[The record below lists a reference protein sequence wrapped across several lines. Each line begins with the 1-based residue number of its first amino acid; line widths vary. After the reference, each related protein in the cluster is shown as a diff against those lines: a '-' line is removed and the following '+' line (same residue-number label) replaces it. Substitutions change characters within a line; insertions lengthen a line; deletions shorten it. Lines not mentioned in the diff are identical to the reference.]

1 MKIKLIAFA
10 ALLLAGCASDEV
22 SSGSAPIHKGESRAQ
37 VEAKFGRPSEVRTS
51 SSGALVCTYSP
62 GASKVMIP
70 VYGLF
75 QEVNGWTEITV
86 KYSHG
91 VVVSW
96 ETQRMGV

>member
-1 MKIKLIAFA
+1 
-10 ALLLAGCASDEV
+10 
-22 SSGSAPIHKGESRAQ
+22 
-37 VEAKFGRPSEVRTS
+37 
-51 SSGALVCTYSP
+51 
-62 GASKVMIP
+62 MIP

>member
-1 MKIKLIAFA
+1 MKIKLIVLA
-10 ALLLAGCASDEV
+10 ALLLAGCASDEPT
-22 SSGSAPIHKGESRAQ
+22 SSAIHKGESRAQ
-37 VEAKFGRPSEVRTS
+37 VEAKLGRPSEVRTS

-62 GASKVMIP
+62 AAKVAIP

-75 QEVNGWTEITV
+75 QELNGWTETTV

-96 ETQRMGV
+96 ETQKMGAGA